1 MSLKTT
7 IEHLSFERIY
17 EDLYPKDVTVV
28 KTTFN
33 GKTYVGDSYC
43 CENDKMFLSNKV
55 GMNIACMRAM
65 IRIFKAEEE
74 RAKESWYALKN
85 MYNNLFRMEEEF
97 DPTGLVA
104 YSVNQAEGLY
114 RKYRI
119 YRLDKERELRHYL
132 EAHNKM
138 IESITNYRNC
148 GQK

>member
-7 IEHLSFERIY
+7 VEHLPFEKIHESLY
-17 EDLYPKDVTVV
+17 SEDTTIV
-28 KTTFN
+28 KTIFN
-33 GKTYVGDSYC
+33 GKTYVGASYC

-65 IRIFKAEEE
+65 ISILKTEEE

-85 MYNNLFRMEEEF
+85 MYNNLSRMEERF

-114 RKYRI
+114 RKYRM

-132 EAHNKM
+132 EDHNKM
-138 IESITNYRNC
+138 IESITNYRNR

>member
-7 IEHLSFERIY
+7 VEHLPFERIY
-17 EDLYPKDVTVV
+17 EDLYPEDVIFV

-33 GKTYVGDSYC
+33 GKTYIGDSYC
-43 CENDKMFLSNKV
+43 CEKDKIFFSNKV

-65 IRIFKAEEE
+65 IRILKAEEE

-85 MYNNLFRMEEEF
+85 MYNNLSYTKEDF

-104 YSVNQAEGLY
+104 YSVNLAQGLY
-114 RKYRI
+114 RKYRMF
-119 YRLDKERELRHYL
+119 RLDKERELRHYL

-138 IESITNYRNC
+138 IESITNYRNR